1 MLDKS
6 VSPISDPSP
15 SEETSNIVTPL
26 REESGKSKSLSSGS
40 QISNS
45 DEEELDDLDH
55 GKDQE
60 SRPNINTSASPSPS
74 PSVSIK
80 KEESAKLNTTP
91 PNDVDDN
98 VDDYESKSTG
108 IKSEEESST
117 TASATT
123 STNTTTGKS
132 STSVITT
139 SATSGNF
146 DATKWSKEMNN
157 LFVELLIRESS
168 ENYYEKNENDWSRDS
183 WARITRELELAFPLK
198 AKVNKFD
205 RTKLKK
211 HLKILKDEH
220 AYWRFIKDN
229 AKGFKWDNSKG
240 CFSLGYHDVEHY
252 FAVNKYVENPLVV
265 KEYLRKKSWLK
276 KFCAPH
282 ACDYIVKYNRY
293 LYSDSKQYH
302 SGVDEHD
309 VSVEEDE
316 DEDQDEGLID
326 ARELELERK
335 RKIFDDDTD
344 DDEKANKDDGDEDN
358 ANDDNDNDNTKVE
371 TAKEDKVHHHFM
383 REVPNSK
390 TAESPANSSNDE
402 DDEDIN
408 EDENELLELTG
419 YGKKSRSQETRPV
432 STPNKNSKI
441 SKQLKQ
447 NNNKRQKIT
456 NGNLSSNQ
464 AHWTPKSYIF
474 DHLYHLNSSSGKVS
488 STEDNNGE
496 RATNNDNRQQNILN
510 LNLQTFNR
518 ISSFVM
524 RNVLQKKIL
533 PRAQLILSQLL
544 LTDLVLFS
552 FLSNESGEFSD
563 EQKIWYINQVTK
575 EYEA

>member
-168 ENYYEKNENDWSRDS
+168 ENYYEKNE
-183 WARITRELELAFPLK
+183 K
-198 AKVNKFD
+198 
-205 RTKLKK
+205 
-211 HLKILKDEH
+211 
-220 AYWRFIKDN
+220 
-229 AKGFKWDNSKG
+229 
-240 CFSLGYHDVEHY
+240 
-252 FAVNKYVENPLVV
+252 
-265 KEYLRKKSWLK
+265 
-276 KFCAPH
+276 
-282 ACDYIVKYNRY
+282 
-293 LYSDSKQYH
+293 
-302 SGVDEHD
+302 
-309 VSVEEDE
+309 
-316 DEDQDEGLID
+316 
-326 ARELELERK
+326 
-335 RKIFDDDTD
+335 
-344 DDEKANKDDGDEDN
+344 
-358 ANDDNDNDNTKVE
+358 
-371 TAKEDKVHHHFM
+371 
-383 REVPNSK
+383 
-390 TAESPANSSNDE
+390 
-402 DDEDIN
+402 
-408 EDENELLELTG
+408 
-419 YGKKSRSQETRPV
+419 
-432 STPNKNSKI
+432 
-441 SKQLKQ
+441 
-447 NNNKRQKIT
+447 
-456 NGNLSSNQ
+456 
-464 AHWTPKSYIF
+464 
-474 DHLYHLNSSSGKVS
+474 
-488 STEDNNGE
+488 
-496 RATNNDNRQQNILN
+496 
-510 LNLQTFNR
+510 
-518 ISSFVM
+518 
-524 RNVLQKKIL
+524 
-533 PRAQLILSQLL
+533 
-544 LTDLVLFS
+544 
-552 FLSNESGEFSD
+552 
-563 EQKIWYINQVTK
+563 
-575 EYEA
+575 